1 MSSKH
6 LNPNHIHHYFADLGQ
21 PCEAIEVFEQVIPLL
36 LEAGSSS
43 RSLSAEAIIR
53 ITADFKQ
60 IPSGRRRR
68 LLNALN
74 QCLLY
79 LEQICHWQ
87 LPPHKAN
94 LHLNHKTQWMERLYA
109 HAHIS
114 TAVYHHYQQEKVKWI
129 RSRVPLTVA
138 QVITVL
144 SMEVA
149 PLSLRIWCAV
159 LNQRCAIERL
169 DGQFTLRVIHPH
181 QTKSSREETT
191 FTRYALTPFACRVLW
206 DYYQRLGAFS
216 KADVDAL
223 GSLTPGQNAPVNTLT
238 EYDVVQALNQWLMT
252 LPSSPLLDKGFLD
265 APLASAAWH
274 CTFQII
280 WHCAC
285 GYPCELLLDLSQ
297 PSRHVS
303 FTPNDRASAH
313 ARRQTQ
319 RELSALYSQP
329 CISSNVLNTNASAR
343 SRKQWPHLELLKKVG
358 AQPRAKVIAELT
370 EENDPQWPS
379 DNVLPT
385 LFYLVTKEMI
395 VFGGIHVS
403 DYTHSTLVKYTG
415 IYHQV
420 LDAPLSYIEASDT
433 NTLQD
438 WARRVFSK
446 LDSDNHRY
454 LMYNFFRFLCH
465 IALTDHLD
473 ISEFQSPV
481 MPVRVDA
488 FRISA
493 GQVSSLVKV
502 LLDTDKGQPFQ
513 RLDAAVATLL
523 GFYGGLRRGEVIR
536 LRLQDVRFSPS
547 NKAQFRFQITHT
559 AEGNTK
565 NKRTRFVH
573 TVMPESLAKLIRAL
587 LKTKETCP
595 PDTPLIGFV
604 GESLDSRQ
612 RHYILPVT
620 QALKALFG
628 RHTRFHH
635 LRHSGAHLMSLQALS
650 LACQTHGSGLEAH
663 ESEEAVGLRGDSS
676 GFYTA
681 LEASDDT
688 TQYLLTKRVCHAR
701 FDFWLEG
708 HSFEDMNDGIL
719 LDVLCEQL
727 GHTHYTTTRK
737 SYLHG
742 MEWLP
747 RFFTERAK
755 NYKAEEIRYLLGL
768 NRSAPLSSLTL
779 GALDVSNPI
788 DRKTGNHGSH
798 HQVEAEN
805 TYALGDH
812 CTDNV
817 PTLGKSDYDGGSV
830 GANHYPISDAAL
842 SERMYKGALKRTIP
856 HLSSELHQDYRV
868 ELSFDFLALWVR
880 GVKDAHRAQY
890 QATERSKPVPAFQ
903 WQTPALLRGLNQ
915 GQVSYTDIS
924 EFWSLTGKH
933 ALFGLSKAQRTAIA
947 SLGPM
952 TLSEAS
958 LGFTLEFACNQTHAN
973 AFNSVF
979 RAPLFDVFALSFH
992 LMQNRKQSPQ
1002 RKQALIKRLYA
1013 KASETLEISTHPV
1026 GASQF
1031 QVHFAFVIESRLLFN
1046 TLFNYL
1052 NQGASDA

>member
-1 MSSKH
+1 MSTKH

-21 PCEAIEVFEQVIPLL
+21 PCEAIDVLEQVIPVL
-36 LEAGSSS
+36 LEASSAP
-43 RSLSAEAIIR
+43 RSLNAEAITH
-53 ITADFKQ
+53 ITSDFKQ

-79 LEQICHWQ
+79 LEQVCHWQ
-87 LPPHKAN
+87 LPPLKAH

-109 HAHIS
+109 HAHIG
-114 TAVYHHYQQEKVKWI
+114 TVVYHHYQQEKGKWI
-129 RSRVPLTVA
+129 QNRAHLSPA

-144 SMEVA
+144 SMEIA

-169 DGQFTLRVIHPH
+169 DSQFTLRVVHPH
-181 QTKSSREETT
+181 QTKNSAEEAT
-191 FTRYALTPFACRVLW
+191 FTRYALSPFACRVLW

-223 GSLTPGQNAPVNTLT
+223 GSLTPRHNSPINTLT
-238 EYDVVQALNQWLMT
+238 ESDIVQALNQWLMT
-252 LPSSPLLDKGFLD
+252 LTPCPLQDTGLLDT
-265 APLASAAWH
+265 PLTSAAWH

-280 WHCAC
+280 WHCAY

-329 CISSNVLNTNASAR
+329 CISSNAPNTNASAR

-415 IYHQV
+415 IYHQL
-420 LDAPLSYIEASDT
+420 LDAPLSYIEASDA

-536 LRLQDVRFSPS
+536 LRVQDVSISPS

-573 TVMPESLAKLIRAL
+573 TLMPEPLAKLIRAL

-595 PDTPLIGFV
+595 PDTPLIGFM
-604 GESLDSRQ
+604 GESMDSRQ

-635 LRHSGAHLMSLQALS
+635 LRHSGAHLISLQALS
-650 LACQTHGSGLEAH
+650 LACQTHGSVLEAS
-663 ESEEAVGLRGDSS
+663 ESEEVVRLGGDVI
-676 GFYTA
+676 GFYTS
-681 LEASDDT
+681 LEANDDT

-701 FDFWLEG
+701 FDYWLEG
-708 HSFEDMNDGIL
+708 RSFEDMNDGIL

-727 GHTHYTTTRK
+727 GHTHYATTRK

-747 RFFTERAK
+747 RFFTERGEC
-755 NYKAEEIRYLLGL
+755 YEAEEIRYLLGL
-768 NRSAPLSSLTL
+768 NRSTPLSHLPF
-779 GALDVSNPI
+779 GAVDASNPS
-788 DRKTGNHGSH
+788 DSQTGNHGSH

-805 TYALGDH
+805 TYALDNH
-812 CTDNV
+812 CTDNA
-817 PTLGKSDYDGGSV
+817 PTLEKPHYDGF
-830 GANHYPISDAAL
+830 ALEAIHYRFNDTVL
-842 SERMYKGALKRTIP
+842 SEKMYKGALKRTIAD
-856 HLSSELHQDYRV
+856 LSSELHQDYQV
-868 ELSFDFLALWVR
+868 ELSFDFLALWVK
-880 GVKDAHRAQY
+880 GVKETHLAQY

-924 EFWSLTGKH
+924 EFWSRTGKH
-933 ALFGLSKAQRTAIA
+933 TLFGLSKAQRTAIA
-947 SLGPM
+947 SLGPL
-952 TLSEAS
+952 TLSHDS
-958 LGFTLEFACNQTHAN
+958 LGFTLEFACNQSNAN

-979 RAPLFDVFALSFH
+979 RAPLFDVFSLSFH
-992 LMQNRKQSPQ
+992 LKQNRKQSPH
-1002 RKQALIKRLYA
+1002 RKIALIKSLYA
-1013 KASETLEISTHPV
+1013 KTGETLEISTHPE

-1046 TLFNYL
+1046 TLFHYL

>member
-1 MSSKH
+1 MSTKH

-21 PCEAIEVFEQVIPLL
+21 PCEAIDVLEQVIPVL
-36 LEAGSSS
+36 LEASSAP
-43 RSLSAEAIIR
+43 RSLSAEAITH
-53 ITADFKQ
+53 ITSDFKQ

-79 LEQICHWQ
+79 LEQVCHWQ
-87 LPPHKAN
+87 LPPFKAH
-94 LHLNHKTQWMERLYA
+94 LHLNHKTQWMERLYV
-109 HAHIS
+109 HTQIG
-114 TAVYHHYQQEKVKWI
+114 TAVYHHYQQEKAKWI
-129 RSRVPLTVA
+129 QSRAQLTGA
-138 QVITVL
+138 QVIIVL

-169 DGQFTLRVIHPH
+169 DSQFTLRVVHPH
-181 QTKSSREETT
+181 QTKSSSEEAT
-191 FTRYALTPFACRVLW
+191 FTRYALSPFACRVLW
-206 DYYQRLGAFS
+206 DYYQRLGTCS
-216 KADVDAL
+216 KADVDTL
-223 GSLTPGQNAPVNTLT
+223 SSLTPRHNSPINTLT
-238 EYDVVQALNQWLMT
+238 ESDIVQALNQWLMT
-252 LPSSPLLDKGFLD
+252 LTPCPLQDTGLLDT
-265 APLASAAWH
+265 PLTSAAWH

-415 IYHQV
+415 IYHQL
-420 LDAPLSYIEASDT
+420 LDAPLSYIEASDA
-433 NTLQD
+433 NTLKE

-488 FRISA
+488 FRIAA
-493 GQVSSLVKV
+493 GQVSSVVKV

-536 LRLQDVRFSPS
+536 LRVQDVSISPS

-573 TVMPESLAKLIRAL
+573 TLMPEPLAKLIRAL

-595 PDTPLIGFV
+595 PDTPLIGFM
-604 GESLDSRQ
+604 GESMDSRQ

-635 LRHSGAHLMSLQALS
+635 LRHSGAHLISLQALS

-727 GHTHYTTTRK
+727 GHTHYATTRK

-755 NYKAEEIRYLLGL
+755 NYKAEDIRYLLGL

-817 PTLGKSDYDGGSV
+817 PTLGKPLYDGGSV

-868 ELSFDFLALWVR
+868 ELSFDFLALWVK
-880 GVKDAHRAQY
+880 GVKETHRAQY

-903 WQTPALLRGLNQ
+903 WQTPALLRALNQ
-915 GQVSYTDIS
+915 GQVSYTHIS

-947 SLGPM
+947 SLGPL
-952 TLSEAS
+952 TISEAS
-958 LGFTLEFACNQTHAN
+958 LGFTLEFACNQTNAN

-1013 KASETLEISTHPV
+1013 KASETLEISTHPE

>member
-36 LEAGSSS
+36 LEAGSAT
-43 RSLSAEAIIR
+43 RSLSAEAITH
-53 ITADFKQ
+53 ITSDFKQ

-68 LLNALN
+68 LVSALN

-79 LEQICHWQ
+79 LEQVCHWQ
-87 LPPHKAN
+87 LPPLKAH

-109 HAHIS
+109 HAHIG
-114 TAVYHHYQQEKVKWI
+114 TAVYHHYQQEKAKWI
-129 RSRVPLTVA
+129 QSRSHLTAA

-159 LNQRCAIERL
+159 LNQGCAIERL
-169 DGQFTLRVIHPH
+169 DGQSTLRVVHPH
-181 QTKSSREETT
+181 QTKNNAEEAT

-206 DYYQRLGAFS
+206 DYYQRRGAFS
-216 KADVDAL
+216 KAEFDAL
-223 GSLTPGQNAPVNTLT
+223 GSLPPRHTAPINTLT
-238 EYDVVQALNQWLMT
+238 ESDIVQALNQWLLT
-252 LPSSPLLDKGFLD
+252 LTPSPLQNTGFLD
-265 APLASAAWH
+265 TPLTSASWH

-280 WHCAC
+280 WHCAYS
-285 GYPCELLLDLSQ
+285 YPCELLLDLSQ

-303 FTPNDRASAH
+303 FTPSDRASAQ
-313 ARRQTQ
+313 ARGQIQ
-319 RELSALYSQP
+319 RELNGLYSQP
-329 CISSNVLNTNASAR
+329 CISASSPSTNASIR
-343 SRKQWPHLELLKKVG
+343 LRKQWPHLKLLKKV
-358 AQPRAKVIAELT
+358 ASQPRAKVIAELA
-370 EENDPQWPS
+370 EESDPEWPS

-395 VFGGIHVS
+395 VFGGIHVA

-415 IYHQV
+415 IYHQL
-420 LDAPLSYIEASDT
+420 LDAPLSYIEASDAT
-433 NTLQD
+433 TLQE
-438 WARRVFSK
+438 WARRVFSR

-488 FRISA
+488 FRIAA
-493 GQVSSLVKV
+493 GQVSSVVKV
-502 LLDTDKGQPFQ
+502 LLGTDKGQPFQ
-513 RLDAAVATLL
+513 RLEAAVATLL

-536 LRLQDVRFSPS
+536 LRVQDVRISPS

-595 PDTPLIGFV
+595 LDTPLIGFV
-604 GESLDSRQ
+604 GESMDSRQ

-635 LRHSGAHLMSLQALS
+635 LRHSGAHLMSLQGLS
-650 LACQTHGSGLEAH
+650 LACQTHSLGLEGS
-663 ESEEAVGLRGDSS
+663 ESEEAVGLKGDTI
-676 GFYTA
+676 GFDTA
-681 LEASDDT
+681 LEANDDT

-708 HSFEDMNDGIL
+708 RPFEDMNDGIL
-719 LDVLCEQL
+719 LDVLCNQL
-727 GHTHYTTTRK
+727 GHTHYATTRK

-747 RFFTERAK
+747 RFFAERAK
-755 NYKAEEIRYLLGL
+755 SYEAEEIGYLLGL
-768 NRSAPLSSLTL
+768 NRSAPLSPLTL
-779 GALDVSNPI
+779 SAIDASNPI
-788 DRKTGNHGSH
+788 DNKTGNHGCSH
-798 HQVEAEN
+798 QEEAQS
-805 TYALGDH
+805 TYALGNH
-812 CTDNV
+812 CTDNT
-817 PTLGKSDYDGGSV
+817 PTLRKSDYDGGALEAIS
-830 GANHYPISDAAL
+830 YRISDTTL

-856 HLSSELHQDYRV
+856 HLSSELHQDYQV
-868 ELSFDFLALWVR
+868 ELSFDFLALWVK
-880 GVKDAHRAQY
+880 GIKETHLAQY

-952 TLSEAS
+952 TLSEDS
-958 LGFTLEFACNQTHAN
+958 LGFTLEFACNQTNAN

-979 RAPLFDVFALSFH
+979 RAPLFDVFSLSFH
-992 LMQNRKQSPQ
+992 LKQNRKQSPK
-1002 RKQALIKRLYA
+1002 RKQALIKSLYA
-1013 KASETLEISTHPV
+1013 KEGETLEISTHLEGP
-1026 GASQF
+1026 SQF
-1031 QVHFAFVIESRLLFN
+1031 QVHFAFVIESPLLFN
-1046 TLFNYL
+1046 TLFHYL
-1052 NQGASDA
+1052 NQGATDA

>member
-1 MSSKH
+1 MSTKH

-43 RSLSAEAIIR
+43 RSLSAEAMIR

-60 IPSGRRRR
+60 IPSGRKRR

-74 QCLLY
+74 QYLLY
-79 LEQICHWQ
+79 LEQVCHWQ
-87 LPPHKAN
+87 LPPLKAH

-109 HAHIS
+109 HAHIG
-114 TAVYHHYQQEKVKWI
+114 TAVYHHYQQEKAKWI
-129 RSRVPLTVA
+129 QNRSHLTAA

-149 PLSLRIWCAV
+149 PLSLLIWCAV
-159 LNQRCAIERL
+159 LNQKCAIERL
-169 DGQFTLRVIHPH
+169 DGQFTLRVVHPH
-181 QTKSSREETT
+181 QTKNSAEEAT

-206 DYYQRLGAFS
+206 GYYERLGACS
-216 KADVDAL
+216 KADVGAL
-223 GSLTPGQNAPVNTLT
+223 GSLTPSHTAPINTLS
-238 EYDVVQALNQWLMT
+238 ESDIVQALDQWLMT
-252 LPSSPLLDKGFLD
+252 LTPTALQDAGLIDTPLT
-265 APLASAAWH
+265 SAAWH

-280 WHCAC
+280 WHCAY

-303 FTPNDRASAH
+303 FTPSDRTSAQ
-313 ARRQTQ
+313 ARRQIQ

-329 CISSNVLNTNASAR
+329 CISANAPSTNASIR
-343 SRKQWPHLELLKKVG
+343 LRKQWPHLKLLKKV
-358 AQPRAKVIAELT
+358 ASQPRANVIAELAD
-370 EENDPQWPS
+370 ESDPEWPS

-415 IYHQV
+415 IYHQL
-420 LDAPLSYIEASDT
+420 LDAPLSYIEASDA

-438 WARRVFSK
+438 WARRVFSR

-465 IALTDHLD
+465 LALTDHLD

-488 FRISA
+488 FRIAA
-493 GQVSSLVKV
+493 GQVSSVVKI
-502 LLDTDKGQPFQ
+502 LLGTDKGHPFQ
-513 RLDAAVATLL
+513 RLEAAVATLL

-536 LRLQDVRFSPS
+536 LRVQDIRISPS

-573 TVMPESLAKLIRAL
+573 TIMPEPLAKLIRAL

-604 GESLDSRQ
+604 GESMDSRQ
-612 RHYILPVT
+612 RHCILPVT

-635 LRHSGAHLMSLQALS
+635 LRHSGAHLMSQQALS
-650 LACQTHGSGLEAH
+650 LACQTHSSGLEAR
-663 ESEEAVGLRGDSS
+663 EFEEAVGLKGDNS

-681 LEASDDT
+681 LEANDDT
-688 TQYLLTKRVCHAR
+688 TQYLLTKRICHAR
-701 FDFWLEG
+701 FDFWLEDRP
-708 HSFEDMNDGIL
+708 FEEMNDGIL
-719 LDVLCEQL
+719 LDVLCDQL
-727 GHTHYTTTRK
+727 GHTHYATTRK

-747 RFFTERAK
+747 RFFAERAK
-755 NYKAEEIRYLLGL
+755 SYEAEEIRYLLGL
-768 NRSAPLSSLTL
+768 NRSAPLSPLTL
-779 GALDVSNPI
+779 SAIDASNPI
-788 DRKTGNHGSH
+788 ESKTGNHGCSH
-798 HQVEAEN
+798 QEEAQS
-805 TYALGDH
+805 TYALGNH
-812 CTDNV
+812 CTDNT
-817 PTLGKSDYDGGSV
+817 PTLRKSDYDGGAVEAIS
-830 GANHYPISDAAL
+830 YRISDTTL

-856 HLSSELHQDYRV
+856 HLSSELHQDYQV
-868 ELSFDFLALWVR
+868 ELSFDFLALWVK
-880 GVKDAHRAQY
+880 GIKETHLAQY

-903 WQTPALLRGLNQ
+903 WQTPVLLRALNQ

-947 SLGPM
+947 SLGPL
-952 TLSEAS
+952 TLSHDS
-958 LGFTLEFACNQTHAN
+958 LGFTLEFACNQSNAN

-979 RAPLFDVFALSFH
+979 RAPLFDVFSLSFH
-992 LMQNRKQSPQ
+992 LKQNRKQSPH
-1002 RKQALIKRLYA
+1002 RKIALIKSLYA
-1013 KASETLEISTHPV
+1013 KTGETLEISTHPE

-1031 QVHFAFVIESRLLFN
+1031 QVHFAFVIESPLLFN
-1046 TLFNYL
+1046 TLFHYL
-1052 NQGASDA
+1052 NQGAIDA